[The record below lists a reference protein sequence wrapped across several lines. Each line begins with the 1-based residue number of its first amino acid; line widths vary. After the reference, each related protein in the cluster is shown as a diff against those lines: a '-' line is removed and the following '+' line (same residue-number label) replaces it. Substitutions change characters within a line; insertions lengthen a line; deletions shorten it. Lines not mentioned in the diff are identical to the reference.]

1 MRKIDYVKLTRHI
14 EKWIKEYIEHA
25 NARGVVVSL
34 SGGID
39 SATTAAL
46 CVNAIG
52 RENVVTFSLPCESID
67 QDFDDARLVADLLEV
82 KFEKLDLTSVFNEF
96 IETMTPK
103 IQPNKMAMANVK
115 PRLRMLTNYFIAQ
128 SLENYLVA
136 GTGNRTEL
144 AIGYFTKYGDGGVD
158 FEPIGALYKCEV
170 REVAEVLKIPEVIIN
185 KAPSAGLWEGQ
196 TDEGEIGLTYNVLD
210 EIIYRLDYNL
220 ELDDLNKNDVE
231 KVKKMMDMAE
241 HKLKMPPY
249 FKIF

>member
-1 MRKIDYVKLTRHI
+1 MRKIEYTKLTRHI
-14 EKWIKEYIEHA
+14 EKWIKEYIDKA
-25 NARGVVVSL
+25 KAKGVVVSL
-34 SGGID
+34 SGGVD

-52 RENVVTFSLPCESID
+52 KENVFTINLPCESIS
-67 QDFDDARLVADLLEV
+67 QDFEHAKLVAECLEV
-82 KFEKLDLTSVFNEF
+82 EFEKIDLTSIFKEF
-96 IETMTPK
+96 IKTFSPK
-103 IQPNKMAMANVK
+103 IQSNTMAIANIK

-128 SLENYLVA
+128 SKENYLVA

-170 REVAEVLKIPEVIIN
+170 REVAGVLNIPEVIIN

-196 TDEGEIGLTYNVLD
+196 TDEGEIGLTYDVLD
-210 EIIYRLDYNL
+210 EIIYRLDYEL
-220 ELDDLNKNDVE
+220 ELDDLDENDII
-231 KVKKMMDMAE
+231 KVKKLMNSAG
-241 HKLKMPPY
+241 HKLIMPPH